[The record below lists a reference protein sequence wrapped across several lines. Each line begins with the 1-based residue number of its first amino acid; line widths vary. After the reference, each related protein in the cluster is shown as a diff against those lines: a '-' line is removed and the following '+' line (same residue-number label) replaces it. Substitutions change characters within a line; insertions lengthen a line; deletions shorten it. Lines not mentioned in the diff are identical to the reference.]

1 MLNPLQTQQL
11 ASDPKNSVW
20 VMASAGSGKTKVLT
34 DRILRLLLE
43 DVAPHKI
50 LCLTYTKVAS
60 VEMQERLNHEL
71 QNWIVCSDEELF
83 EKLLN
88 LTGSKPKNET
98 LSKARGLLIK
108 NLDAELKIKIQTIH
122 SFCQSILKSF
132 PFEAKI
138 PINFELLEE
147 NQARILLKNSQKN
160 VLQNAFN
167 DEKLHDLIFKIN
179 SQTSD
184 ENFTSL
190 VSNLLRDKD
199 KINFIKHKY
208 FGIDN
213 AVKEIYKKFNIDSEN
228 KNFLEISLKIF
239 DDFIENLNP
248 SQLKIF
254 IQELA
259 KSSGKNDLKYYENI
273 KKFVEKPTIEN
284 FEFLNNGFFTKENS
298 PRKFSKKIDENFANQ
313 INEFRNAISDFNQQ
327 YQALTTVENSAN
339 LIKIIVAILDDFQ
352 KIKTQNCYLDYGD
365 LINIASQILENP
377 EFCEWIKLKMDS
389 SFDHILI
396 DEAQDTNPI
405 QWSIIKSL
413 TDDFFSGESS
423 SAKSR
428 SIFVVGDEKQSIMG
442 FQGADI
448 NQTKLFHDYFAQ
460 KSNYKLQNI
469 DLNISF
475 RSGIN
480 ILNLVDAVFN
490 ASESS
495 ENQLNKALCKIGKY
509 VNHQSFRQTAG
520 YVEIWQNDE
529 IFDKNKSTELEN
541 DENLELLH
549 AQDLKLD
556 QDSEKTTKKS
566 SKKIVTDFTWKIDFS
581 NQSID
586 NNKDI
591 TAKFIA
597 QKIKKWIDEKRL
609 IKDKNRPIN
618 YGDIMILVRN
628 RRNGLIEKLSQNF
641 NQLKIP
647 FISVGKIKFSE
658 NLLIQDFLSLAKFA
672 LLPSDCFN
680 LACLLKS
687 PFFNIDEDELFELCK
702 IKNTQQKN
710 LWSIL
715 QTSRHHKSLE
725 NIINLSK
732 HSDIF
737 EFFFK
742 ILNDE
747 QNQINI
753 GSRFTAQGLEII
765 NSFLFICLD
774 FNQKNSTS
782 LQNFIEFVEK
792 IDPEIALNSSTSNQ
806 IRITTIHSSK
816 GLQAPIVIMPDCLYA
831 YSNQLD
837 NKEKILWLD
846 DFPLWINKDSK
857 INSLIKKISDDKI
870 SENYEEHLRLLY
882 VALTRAEDEIYIGGL
897 NGKKDEKCWY
907 EIINKINNENFLKTK
922 FENIENDFLNKNI
935 PTKIS
940 LKNSDFNFRNKNSN
954 YDFNVINQGLTSG
967 EILHKL
973 LEIIGKNYKMPKIW
987 LQDLIN
993 NFLKNSTNLSSLNQ
1007 QNILQIIENF
1017 LDSKLFSEIFE
1028 ANFDGKILCEY
1039 EIYHQQKNLRIDLI
1053 KESKN
1058 EILIID
1064 YKSDETLPDKAPAQY
1079 IEQLNLY
1086 KIALQKLYPHHKI
1099 NCAILWIKFLEITK
1113 II

>member
-1 MLNPLQTQQL
+1 MLNPLQNQQL

-60 VEMQERLNHEL
+60 VEMQERLNQEL
-71 QNWIVCSDEELF
+71 QNWIICSDEELF

-88 LTGSKPKNET
+88 LTGSKPEKTT

-147 NQARILLKNSQKN
+147 NQAKILLKNSQKN

-167 DEKLHDLIFKIN
+167 DEKLHELIFKIN

-213 AVKEIYKKFNIDSEN
+213 AIKEIYKNFNLDFENNNFSEI
-228 KNFLEISLKIF
+228 LAKIYNA
-239 DDFIENLNP
+239 FIENLNF
-248 SQLKIF
+248 SQLKF
-254 IQELA
+254 FSLELA
-259 KSSGKNDLKYYENI
+259 KSPGKNDLKYYENI
-273 KKFVEKPTIEN
+273 KNFITNPTIEKFN
-284 FEFLNNGFFTKENS
+284 FLYKGFFTEKNT
-298 PRKFSKKIDENFANQ
+298 PRKFSKKIDEIFGNE
-313 INEFRNAISDFNQQ
+313 INRFCYVIDEFNQQ
-327 YQALTTVENSAN
+327 YQALVTIENSAD
-339 LIKIIVAILDDFQ
+339 LIKIVVAILDDFQ
-352 KIKTQNCYLDYGD
+352 KNKTENCYLDYGD
-365 LINIASQILENP
+365 LINIANQILENP
-377 EFCEWIKLKMDS
+377 DFCEWIKLKMDS

-423 SAKSR
+423 SEKLR

-442 FQGADI
+442 FQGANI
-448 NQTKLFHDYFAQ
+448 NQTKLFHDYFSQ

-475 RSGIN
+475 RSGVK

-490 ASESS
+490 NSESGN
-495 ENQLNKALCKIGKY
+495 NQLNKALCKIGKY

-520 YVEIWQNDE
+520 YVEIWQNNE
-529 IFDKNKSTELEN
+529 IYKNQKFDNLEN
-541 DENLELLH
+541 NENSGSLDN
-549 AQDLKLD
+549 QDLETNQNSSKN
-556 QDSEKTTKKS
+556 SKKS
-566 SKKIVTDFTWKIDFS
+566 SKKIATDFTWKIDFG
-581 NQSID
+581 NQNID
-586 NNKDI
+586 DSKDI

-597 QKIKKWIDEKRL
+597 QKIRKWVDEKRL
-609 IKDKNRPIN
+609 IKDKNRPVN
-618 YGDIMILVRN
+618 FGDIMILVRN
-628 RRNGLIEKLSQNF
+628 RKNGLIEKLSQNF

-647 FISVGKIKFSE
+647 FVSVGKIKFSE

-687 PFFNIDEDELFELCK
+687 PFFNVDEDELFELCK
-702 IKNTQQKN
+702 IKNDQQKN
-710 LWSIL
+710 LWSSL
-715 QTSRHHKSLE
+715 QSSKHLKSLE

-732 HSDIF
+732 TNDVF

-742 ILNDE
+742 ILNDQ

-753 GSRFTAQGLEII
+753 ASRFTAQGLEII
-765 NSFLFICLD
+765 DSFFFICLD
-774 FNQKNSTS
+774 FNQKNSIN

-792 IDPEIALNSSTSNQ
+792 IDPEITLNSTASNQ
-806 IRITTIHSSK
+806 IKITTIHSSK

-837 NKEKILWLD
+837 NKEKIIWLN

-857 INSLIKKISDDKI
+857 INSLIKKISEDKI
-870 SENYEEHLRLLY
+870 YENYDEHLRLLY

-907 EIINKINNENFLKTK
+907 EIINRINNENFLKTE
-922 FENIENDFLNKNI
+922 FDPIENNFTNKNI
-935 PTKIS
+935 STKIT
-940 LKNSDFNFRNKNSN
+940 LKNSDYNFINKNSN
-954 YDFNVINQGLTSG
+954 YAYSIINQGLTTG

-973 LEIIGKNYKMPKIW
+973 LETIGKNYKMPKIW
-987 LQDLIN
+987 LNNLIN
-993 NFLKNSTNLSSLNQ
+993 NYIKNSTNLSATNQ
-1007 QNILQIIENF
+1007 QNISQIIDNF
-1017 LDSKLFSEIFE
+1017 LNSKLFLEIFDN
-1028 ANFDGKILCEY
+1028 NFDGKILCEY

-1064 YKSDETLPDKAPAQY
+1064 YKSDETMPNHVPNQY
-1079 IEQLNLY
+1079 LDQLHLY
-1086 KIALQKLYPHHKI
+1086 KKALQKLYPRHQI
-1099 NCAILWIKFLEITK
+1099 NCAILWIRFLEMTLIN
-1113 II
+1113 

>member
-1 MLNPLQTQQL
+1 MFNPLQTQQL

-71 QNWIVCSDEELF
+71 QNWIICSDEELF

-88 LTGSKPKNET
+88 LTGNKPENHI

-108 NLDAELKIKIQTIH
+108 NLDSELKIKIQTIH

-147 NQARILLKNSQKN
+147 NQAKILLKNSQKN

-179 SQTSD
+179 SETSD
-184 ENFTSL
+184 ENFSAL

-213 AVKEIYKKFNIDSEN
+213 AIKEIYKKFNIDCEN

-239 DDFIENLNP
+239 DYFIENLDLLE
-248 SQLKIF
+248 LKIF
-254 IQELA
+254 NQELA
-259 KSSGKNDLKYYENI
+259 KSSGKNDLKNYENI
-273 KKFVEKPTIEN
+273 KKFIEKPSIEN

-298 PRKFSKKIDENFANQ
+298 PRKFSKKIDDNFANQ
-313 INEFRNAISDFNQQ
+313 INEFCNAINDFNQQ
-327 YQALTTVENSAN
+327 NQALTTIENSGN
-339 LIKIIVAILDDFQ
+339 LIKIVVAILDDFQ
-352 KIKTQNCYLDYGD
+352 KVKTANCYLDYGD
-365 LINIASQILENP
+365 LINIANQILENQ

-460 KSNYKLQNI
+460 KSNYKLKNI

-480 ILNLVDAVFN
+480 VLNLVDAVFN
-490 ASESS
+490 NTEST
-495 ENQLNKALCKIGKY
+495 ENQLNNALCKIGKY

-520 YVEIWQNDE
+520 RVEIWQNDE
-529 IFDKNKSTELEN
+529 NFDKKKSTELEN
-541 DENLELLH
+541 EDSLESLQN
-549 AQDLKLD
+549 QDSKLD
-556 QDSEKTTKKS
+556 EESQKTTKKT
-566 SKKIVTDFTWKIDFS
+566 SKKSATDFAWQIDFS
-581 NQSID
+581 NQTVD

-591 TAKFIA
+591 LAKSIA

-609 IKDKNRPIN
+609 IQDKNRPIN

-647 FISVGKIKFSE
+647 FASVGKIKFSE

-687 PFFNIDEDELFELCK
+687 PFFNVDDNELFELCK
-702 IKNTQQKN
+702 IKNSQQQN
-710 LWSIL
+710 LWSSL
-715 QTSRHHKSLE
+715 QPSKYQESLK

-732 HSDIF
+732 SGDVF

-753 GSRFTAQGLEII
+753 ASRFTSQGLDII

-774 FNQKNSTS
+774 FNQKNSTN

-792 IDPEIALNSSTSNQ
+792 IDPEIILNSAIPNQ
-806 IRITTIHSSK
+806 IKITTIHSSK

-857 INSLIKKISDDKI
+857 INSLIKKISEDKI

-882 VALTRAEDEIYIGGL
+882 VALTRAEDELYIGGL
-897 NGKKDEKCWY
+897 SGKKDDKCWY

-922 FENIENDFLNKNI
+922 LENIENNFLTQNI

-940 LKNSDFNFRNKNSN
+940 LKNSDFNFINKNSN
-954 YDFNVINQGLTSG
+954 YNFDLINQGLATG

-973 LEIIGKNYKMPKIW
+973 LEIIGKNYKMPKVW
-987 LQDLIN
+987 LRDLIN
-993 NFLKNSTNLSSLNQ
+993 NFIKNSTNLSSINQ

-1017 LDSKLFSEIFE
+1017 LDSKLFLEIFE
-1028 ANFDGKILCEY
+1028 LDFDGKILCEY

-1053 KESKN
+1053 KEGKN

-1064 YKSDETLPDKAPAQY
+1064 YKSDETLPNQVPSQY
-1079 IEQLNLY
+1079 FEQLNLY
-1086 KIALQKLYPHHKI
+1086 KTALQKLYPNHKI
-1099 NCAILWIKFLEITK
+1099 NCAILWIRFLEINYF
-1113 II
+1113 

>member
-1 MLNPLQTQQL
+1 MLNPLQNQQL

-71 QNWIVCSDEELF
+71 QNWIICSDEELF

-88 LTGSKPKNET
+88 LTGHKPEKTT

-190 VSNLLRDKD
+190 VSNMLRDKD

-213 AVKEIYKKFNIDSEN
+213 AIKEIYKNFNLDFEN
-228 KNFLEISLKIF
+228 NNFSEISVKIF
-239 DDFIENLNP
+239 ENFVGNLNL

-254 IQELA
+254 TQELA
-259 KSSGKNDLKYYENI
+259 KSSGKNDLKYCENI
-273 KKFVEKPTIEN
+273 KKFVAKPSIEN
-284 FEFLNNGFFTKENS
+284 FEFLNNGFFTEKNS
-298 PRKFSKKIDENFANQ
+298 PRKFSKKIDEIFINEIIHFANS
-313 INEFRNAISDFNQQ
+313 INDFNQQ
-327 YQALTTVENSAN
+327 YQALLAIENSAN
-339 LIKIIVAILDDFQ
+339 LIKIVVAILDDFQ
-352 KIKTQNCYLDYGD
+352 KIKTENCYLDYGD
-365 LINIASQILENP
+365 LINIANQILENP
-377 EFCEWIKLKMDS
+377 EFCDWIKLKMDS

-423 SAKSR
+423 SDKLR

-442 FQGADI
+442 FQGANI
-448 NQTKLFHDYFAQ
+448 NQTKLFHDYFSK

-490 ASESS
+490 NSESS
-495 ENQLNKALCKIGKY
+495 ENQLNQALCKIGKY

-529 IFDKNKSTELEN
+529 MCNNQKSNITEN
-541 DENLELLH
+541 DEDSESLVN
-549 AQDLKLD
+549 QDLEANQNL
-556 QDSEKTTKKS
+556 SKTSKKS
-566 SKKIVTDFTWKIDFS
+566 SKKIATDFSWKIDFS
-581 NQSID
+581 NQNID
-586 NNKDI
+586 DNKDI

-597 QKIKKWIDEKRL
+597 QKIRKWIDEKRL
-609 IKDKNRPIN
+609 IKDKNRPVN
-618 YGDIMILVRN
+618 FGDIMILVRN
-628 RRNGLIEKLSQNF
+628 RKNGLIEKLSQNF

-647 FISVGKIKFSE
+647 FVSVGKIKFSE

-687 PFFNIDEDELFELCK
+687 PFFNVDEDELFELCK
-702 IKNTQQKN
+702 IKNEQQKN
-710 LWSIL
+710 LWSSL
-715 QTSRHHKSLE
+715 QSSKHHKSLE

-732 HSDIF
+732 TSDVF

-742 ILNDE
+742 ILNDG

-753 GSRFTAQGLEII
+753 ASRFTAQGLEIV
-765 NSFLFICLD
+765 NSFLFVCLD
-774 FNQKNSTS
+774 FNQKNSIN

-792 IDPEIALNSSTSNQ
+792 IDPEITLNSIASNQ
-806 IRITTIHSSK
+806 IKITTIHSSK

-837 NKEKILWLD
+837 NKEKILWLN

-857 INSLIKKISDDKI
+857 INSLIKKISEDKI

-922 FENIENDFLNKNI
+922 FEPIENTFLNKNI
-935 PTKIS
+935 PTKIT
-940 LKNSDFNFRNKNSN
+940 LKNSDFNFINKNSN
-954 YDFNVINQGLTSG
+954 YAYSLINQGLTTG

-987 LQDLIN
+987 LHDLVN
-993 NFLKNSTNLSSLNQ
+993 NFLKNSTNLPSPNQ
-1007 QNILQIIENF
+1007 QNIGQIIENF
-1017 LDSKLFSEIFE
+1017 LNSKLFLEIFDL
-1028 ANFDGKILCEY
+1028 NFAGKILCEY
-1039 EIYHQQKNLRIDLI
+1039 EIFYQQKNLRIDLM
-1053 KESKN
+1053 KMDKN

-1064 YKSDETLPDKAPAQY
+1064 YKSDETLPNQVPTQY
-1079 IEQLNLY
+1079 LEQLNLY
-1086 KIALQKLYPHHKI
+1086 KSALQKLYPHHQI
-1099 NCAILWIKFLEITK
+1099 NCAILWIRFLEISYF
-1113 II
+1113 

>member
-1 MLNPLQTQQL
+1 MLNPLQNQQL

-60 VEMQERLNHEL
+60 IEMQERLNHEL
-71 QNWIVCSDEELF
+71 QNWIICSDEELF

-88 LTGSKPKNET
+88 LTGRKPDSQT

-160 VLQNAFN
+160 ILQNAFN
-167 DEKLHDLIFKIN
+167 DQNLHDLIFKIN
-179 SQTSD
+179 SQISD
-184 ENFTSL
+184 ESFTSL
-190 VSNLLRDKD
+190 VSTLLQNKD

-213 AVKEIYKKFNIDSEN
+213 AIKEICKKFNLDFAN
-228 KNFLEISLKIF
+228 QNFAEIVVKIF
-239 DDFIENLNP
+239 NDFVENLDLV
-248 SQLKIF
+248 QLKIF
-254 IQELA
+254 SQELQ
-259 KSSGKNDLKYYENI
+259 KSVGKNDLKNHENI
-273 KKFVEKPTIEN
+273 KKFVENSTIEN
-284 FEFLNNGFFTKENS
+284 FKFLIAGFFTKENS
-298 PRKFSKKIDENFANQ
+298 PRKFSKKIDEVFAEK
-313 INEFRNAISDFNQQ
+313 INEFCFKIASFNQQ
-327 YQALTTVENSAN
+327 YQALITIENSAN

-352 KIKTQNCYLDYGD
+352 KIKTENCYLDYGD
-365 LINIASQILENP
+365 LINIANQILENP

-423 SAKSR
+423 AEKSR

-442 FQGADI
+442 FQGANI
-448 NQTKLFHDYFAQ
+448 NQTKLFHDYFLQ
-460 KSNYKLQNI
+460 KSNYKLQNV
-469 DLNISF
+469 DLNVSF

-480 ILNLVDAVFN
+480 ILNLVDEIFN
-490 ASESS
+490 SS
-495 ENQLNKALCKIGKY
+495 QSNANPLNEALCKIGKY
-509 VNHQSFRQTAG
+509 VNHQSFRQSIG
-520 YVEIWQNDE
+520 HVEIWQNDE
-529 IFDKNKSTELEN
+529 IFNEKTNNEEIEILPNELEFDN
-541 DENLELLH
+541 NLN
-549 AQDLKLD
+549 
-556 QDSEKTTKKS
+556 KTSKKS
-566 SKKIVTDFTWKIDFS
+566 SKKIATDLSWNIDFT
-581 NQSID
+581 NQTTD

-591 TAKFIA
+591 IAKFIA

-609 IKDKNRPIN
+609 IKDKNRPLD

-628 RRNGLIEKLSQNF
+628 RKNGLIEKLSQNF
-641 NQLKIP
+641 NRLKIP
-647 FISVGKIKFSE
+647 FVSVGKIKFSE
-658 NLLIQDFLSLAKFA
+658 NLLIQDFLNLAKFA

-687 PFFNIDEDELFELCK
+687 PFFNVDEDELFELCK
-702 IKNTQQKN
+702 IKNDQQQN
-710 LWSIL
+710 LWSSL
-715 QTSRHHKSLE
+715 KSSRHHKSLE

-732 HSDIF
+732 TSDVF

-742 ILNDE
+742 ILNDQ
-747 QNQINI
+747 QNKINI
-753 GSRFTAQGLEII
+753 ASRFTTQGLDII
-765 NSFLFICLD
+765 NEFLFICLD
-774 FNQKNSTS
+774 FNQKNSTH

-792 IDPEIALNSSTSNQ
+792 IDPEITLNSTAKNQ
-806 IRITTIHSSK
+806 IKITTVHSSK

-837 NKEKILWLD
+837 NKEKILWFD
-846 DFPLWINKDSK
+846 DFPLWLNKDSK
-857 INSLIKKISDDKI
+857 INPLIKKISDDKI
-870 SENYEEHLRLLY
+870 FENYEEHLRLLY

-907 EIINKINNENFLKTK
+907 EIINKVNNENFSKTK
-922 FENIENDFLNKNI
+922 FENVENNFLSKNYS
-935 PTKIS
+935 TKIT
-940 LKNSDFNFRNKNSN
+940 LNNSDFDFKNKNAN
-954 YDFNVINQGLTSG
+954 YYFDHVNQGLATG
-967 EILHKL
+967 EILHKF

-987 LQDLIN
+987 LKNLIN
-993 NFLKNSTNLSSLNQ
+993 NLLKNSTNLASKDQ
-1007 QNILQIIENF
+1007 QNISQIIENF
-1017 LDSKLFSEIFE
+1017 LDSKLFLEIF
-1028 ANFDGKILCEY
+1028 ADNFAGKIFCEY
-1039 EIYHQQKNLRIDLI
+1039 EVFYQQKNLRIDLI
-1053 KESKN
+1053 KFTKN

-1064 YKSDETLPDKAPAQY
+1064 YKSDETMPDNAPTQY
-1079 IEQLNLY
+1079 FEQLNLY
-1086 KIALQKLYPHHKI
+1086 KNALQKHYPDHKI
-1099 NCAILWIKFLEITK
+1099 NCAILWIRFLQIMA
-1113 II
+1113 IPC

>member
-1 MLNPLQTQQL
+1 MLNPLQIQQL

-60 VEMQERLNHEL
+60 IEMQERLNQEL
-71 QNWIVCSDEELF
+71 QNWIICSDGELF
-83 EKLLN
+83 EKLSN
-88 LTGSKPKNET
+88 LTGRKPENHT

-147 NQARILLKNSQKN
+147 NKARILLKNSQKN

-167 DEKLHDLIFKIN
+167 DKKLHDLVFKIN
-179 SQTSD
+179 SKTSD

-190 VSNLLRDKD
+190 VSNMLQNKD

-208 FGIDN
+208 CDIDN
-213 AVKEIYKKFNIDSEN
+213 AIKEICKKFDIYFEDN
-228 KNFLEISLKIF
+228 NFSEISLKIF
-239 DDFIENLNP
+239 ENFIKNLNL
-248 SQLKIF
+248 SQLINF
-254 IQELA
+254 TQELA
-259 KSSGKNDLKYYENI
+259 KSSSKNDLKYYENI
-273 KKFVEKPTIEN
+273 KKFTEKPIIEN
-284 FEFLNNGFFTKENS
+284 FEFLNNGFFTIENS
-298 PRKFSKKIDENFANQ
+298 PRKFSKKIDDNFANH
-313 INEFRNAISDFNQQ
+313 INEFRNSISVFNQQ
-327 YQALTTVENSAN
+327 YQAFITIENSAN
-339 LIKIIVAILDDFQ
+339 LIKIVMAILDDFQ
-352 KIKTQNCYLDYGD
+352 KIKIENCYLDYGD
-365 LINIASQILENP
+365 LINIANQILENP

-413 TDDFFSGESS
+413 TEDFFSGESS
-423 SAKSR
+423 SEQSR

-448 NQTKLFHDYFAQ
+448 NQTKLFHDYFSQ

-469 DLNISF
+469 DLNTSF
-475 RSGIN
+475 RSGVN
-480 ILNLVDAVFN
+480 ILKLVDEVFN
-490 ASESS
+490 SKSCEHKLS
-495 ENQLNKALCKIGKY
+495 KALCKIGEY

-520 YVEIWQNDE
+520 YVEIWQNEE
-529 IFDKNKSTELEN
+529 IFDEEKSYQLAINENSENIQAEDLNSNQNYSKNKI
-541 DENLELLH
+541 
-549 AQDLKLD
+549 
-556 QDSEKTTKKS
+556 KS
-566 SKKIVTDFTWKIDFS
+566 SKKNTFDFSWKVDFS
-581 NQSID
+581 NQNVD
-586 NNKDI
+586 NSKDI
-591 TAKFIA
+591 TAKYIA
-597 QKIKKWIDEKRL
+597 KKIRKWIDEKRL
-609 IKDKNRPIN
+609 IKDKNRVIN

-628 RRNGLIEKLSQNF
+628 RKNGFIEKLSQNF
-641 NQLKIP
+641 NRLEIP

-658 NLLIQDFLSLAKFA
+658 NLLIQDFLNLAKFA

-687 PFFNIDEDELFELCK
+687 PFFNVSEDELFEFCK
-702 IKNTQQKN
+702 IKNNQHQN
-710 LWSIL
+710 LWSTL
-715 QTSRHHKSLE
+715 KSSKYYNSLE

-732 HSDIF
+732 NNDVF

-753 GSRFTAQGLEII
+753 ASRFTAQGLEII
-765 NSFLFICLD
+765 NNFLFICLD
-774 FNQKNSTS
+774 FNQKNSIN

-792 IDPEIALNSSTSNQ
+792 IDPEITLNSTETNQ
-806 IRITTIHSSK
+806 IKITTIHSSK

-837 NKEKILWLD
+837 NKEKILWFE

-857 INSLIKKISDDKI
+857 INSLIKEISDNKI

-907 EIINKINNENFLKTK
+907 EIINKINNENFFKTK
-922 FENIENDFLNKNI
+922 FEDVKNVPLTKNI
-935 PTKIS
+935 TTKIL
-940 LKNSDFNFRNKNSN
+940 LKNSDFNFVNKNSN
-954 YDFNVINQGLTSG
+954 YAFSIINQALSTG
-967 EILHKL
+967 EVLHKL

-987 LQDLIN
+987 LKNLIN
-993 NFLKNSTNLSSLNQ
+993 NFLKNSTNLSSSNQ

-1017 LDSKLFSEIFE
+1017 LDSKLFLEIFE
-1028 ANFDGKILCEY
+1028 LDFDGKILCEH

-1053 KESKN
+1053 KETKN

-1064 YKSDETLPDKAPAQY
+1064 YKSDETLPNKVSAQY
-1079 IEQLNLY
+1079 FEQLNLY
-1086 KIALQKLYPHHKI
+1086 KTALQKLYPNYKI
-1099 NCAILWIKFLEITK
+1099 KCAILWIRFLEISYF
-1113 II
+1113 